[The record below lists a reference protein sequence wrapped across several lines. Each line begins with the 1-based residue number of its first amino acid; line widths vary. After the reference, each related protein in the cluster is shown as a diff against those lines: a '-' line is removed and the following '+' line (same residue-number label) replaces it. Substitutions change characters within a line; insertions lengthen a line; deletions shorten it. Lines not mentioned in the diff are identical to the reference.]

1 MNNGDTRKKIYKILV
16 GIVFC
21 TLAGVY
27 IFGMVFQLYIKKHYG
42 NGLGGWCELYKT
54 GWERVYED
62 GTRKPLDYP
71 VSITEGGNKDIVVEN
86 VLPDNLPYDSVLSL
100 TLGRSTKIYLDD
112 VLVGMYRNDDNP
124 LPGLMEK
131 NRIVYID
138 LGSQASGKTIRIVRN
153 VPRDNVLV
161 LSKVF
166 LGNAYG
172 IYEEYQKL
180 CGVQMNASI
189 ILAIFAFVSIV
200 VNLILHI
207 KGKKDISMLSLS
219 VGVLAVASW
228 LIFDNM
234 LYQYIFKIYYIDGI
248 LGYLVIMLAPAFF
261 DHYLN
266 REQEYRYCR
275 LYTVSIVVVILNFI
289 VFTTLHFTGVVDF
302 YSSRLPMNIVLAIQ
316 IASVAY
322 TLIMDLIKGYIK
334 EYKAIAQGFLGF
346 AICALVEI
354 IMINFGNNR
363 NTDGMF
369 MIIGLYLLL
378 IMAVVNFIKN
388 NIRIREK
395 AVYALKANQLKSNF
409 LASMSHE
416 IRTPIN
422 AIMGMNDMILMS
434 DPDKAIKEYAGN
446 IRSAGDTL
454 LSIIN
459 DILDFSRIESGKI
472 ELVENTFSTISM
484 LNDVIM
490 MIKGKAENK
499 GLEFIVKAD
508 KEMPSSFKADEVKI
522 RQILTNVLGNAV
534 KYTEKGSIELIMK
547 GSYVEDKYVLNV
559 TVTDTG
565 IGIKEEFK
573 DKIFNKFERADTM
586 SSVEGTGLGLS
597 ITKKYLGIMGGTISF
612 DSKYGEGSEFYISI
626 PLNVEDDTPIGDY
639 KEKLNNYYKC
649 STLDTGYLAKDVDVL
664 VVDDNE
670 MNLSVTGG
678 LLKKA
683 GMNITTCRSG
693 KEMLEITG
701 NHTFDV
707 ILLDHMMPEMDGIEA
722 LHRMKNDDR
731 TLCKNVPV
739 IAMTANAIKGAREQY
754 IREGFD
760 DYISK
765 PVSYTE
771 LLTIIKKHL
780 PDCKIGKTDDI
791 KDEIVFPEVNEFD
804 LHHAMSII
812 NDKKVLILMIRDY
825 GDYLK
830 NLPKVLNDS
839 LNNLKDYEIN
849 IHSLKSSSDAVGALT
864 VSRIA
869 KLIEEAV
876 HNNDT
881 ERINILHPILLE
893 QIGKCY
899 EESMLFFIE
908 EGMEEPADTDIH
920 ALLPEIYEALD
931 ECDFETALAKAKN
944 IPEDT
949 SDKIY
954 SDYVKQLKI
963 YIDDYEPELSKEML
977 GKIKEYIRRG

>member
-71 VSITEGGNKDIVVEN
+71 VSITEEGNKDIVVEN

-131 NRIVYID
+131 NRIIYID

-207 KGKKDISMLSLS
+207 KGKKDISILSLS

-248 LGYLVIMLAPAFF
+248 LGYLVIMLGPAFF

-334 EYKAIAQGFLGF
+334 EYKVIAQGFLGF

-490 MIKGKAENK
+490 MIKG
-499 GLEFIVKAD
+499 
-508 KEMPSSFKADEVKI
+508 
-522 RQILTNVLGNAV
+522 
-534 KYTEKGSIELIMK
+534 SIELIMK

-649 STLDTGYLAKDVDVL
+649 STLDAVYLAKDVDVL

-678 LLKKA
+678 LLKKT

-693 KEMLEITG
+693 KEMLEITE

-881 ERINILHPILLE
+881 DRINILHPILLE

-899 EESMLFFIE
+899 EESMFFFIE
-908 EGMEEPADTDIH
+908 EDTEEPADTDIH

-931 ECDFETALAKAKN
+931 ECDFETALAKTKN

-949 SDKIY
+949 PDKIY

-977 GKIKEYIRRG
+977 GKIKEYIGRG

>member
-42 NGLGGWCELYKT
+42 NGLGGWCQLYKT

-71 VSITEGGNKDIVVEN
+71 VSITEEGNKDIVVEN

-112 VLVGMYRNDDNP
+112 VLVGKYRNDDNP

-131 NRIVYID
+131 NRIIYID

-207 KGKKDISMLSLS
+207 K
-219 VGVLAVASW
+219 
-228 LIFDNM
+228 
-234 LYQYIFKIYYIDGI
+234 
-248 LGYLVIMLAPAFF
+248 VIMLAPAFF

-334 EYKAIAQGFLGF
+334 EYKVIAQGFLGF

-378 IMAVVNFIKN
+378 IMAVVNFTKN

-881 ERINILHPILLE
+881 DRINILHPILLE

-899 EESMLFFIE
+899 EESMFFFIE
-908 EGMEEPADTDIH
+908 EDTEEPAGTDIH

-977 GKIKEYIRRG
+977 GKIKEYIGRG

>member
-21 TLAGVY
+21 MLAGVY

-42 NGLGGWCELYKT
+42 NGLGGWCESYKT

-86 VLPDNLPYDSVLSL
+86 VLPDNLPYDSVLWL

-207 KGKKDISMLSLS
+207 KGKKDISILSLS

-334 EYKAIAQGFLGF
+334 EYKVIAQGFLGF

-369 MIIGLYLLL
+369 MIIGLYFLL

-612 DSKYGEGSEFYISI
+612 DSKYGEGSEFYIS
-626 PLNVEDDTPIGDY
+626 
-639 KEKLNNYYKC
+639 
-649 STLDTGYLAKDVDVL
+649 
-664 VVDDNE
+664 
-670 MNLSVTGG
+670 
-678 LLKKA
+678 
-683 GMNITTCRSG
+683 MNITTCRSG

-869 KLIEEAV
+869 RLIEEAV

-893 QIGKCY
+893 QISKCY

-908 EGMEEPADTDIH
+908 EDTEEPADTDIH

-977 GKIKEYIRRG
+977 GKIKEYIGRG